1 MNPMRRMR
9 VWAGRIG
16 LGRKLASALAILAL
30 ASGVATYLALTGAP
44 PFGPHPNA
52 VLSLL
57 NLDLILLLALG
68 AVIAKRLMEVWA
80 GRRRGLAG
88 ARLQIRLVTLFSLI
102 AVMPTIIVAGFSYL
116 FFSFGVE
123 SWFAERVRT
132 AITESLAVAEAYL
145 HEHQQAIRADVLAM
159 ANDLNRD
166 SVKLALNPQHLEQVV
181 SAQAALRGL
190 TEAMVFDRSGHML
203 ARSSLSFTLG
213 FEPVPDDA
221 VRVADTGDVAIMTN
235 DSDDRVRA
243 LVRLNQFGDVYLYVG
258 RFIEPRVLNHMEET
272 QRAAAQYE
280 QMEGQRSGFQIT
292 FALIF
297 VMVALLFLVAAVAI
311 GIHFAT
317 QFAGPISRLIMAA
330 EQVRGGDLAARVPEG
345 EKDDELASLSRAF
358 NRMTYQIESQQRE
371 LREANRQL
379 DERRR
384 FTETVLTGVSA
395 GVIGLDSL
403 GRVNLP
409 NRSASALLGADL
421 DQSIGQDLAEVAPE
435 MAGLLAEAERRPAR
449 LAESQV
455 QLVRGNS
462 TRTLLVRIAAEHNG
476 RTISGFVVTFDDIT
490 ELLSAQRK
498 AAWADIARRIA
509 HEIKNPLT
517 PIQLAAERLR
527 RRYLKEIK
535 QDVETFTVCT
545 DTIIRHVGDIG
556 RMIDEFSSL
565 ARMPTPVLKPE
576 NLIEIVHRA
585 VFLQRTAH
593 PEIVFEP
600 VFPSAPVMV
609 NCDSRLVGQA
619 VINIVKNAIE
629 SIDARRAEDRANP
642 AGHVRVSVA
651 EKNGRATVIVDDN
664 GKGLPQ
670 HGREQLTEPYVT
682 TRTKG
687 TGLGLAI
694 VKKIMEDHRGELV
707 LEDGELEG
715 ARVSLHFAAS
725 ETRAAQRSE
734 AADEPMELSPVSHGA

>member
-1 MNPMRRMR
+1 MNPMRRVR
-9 VWAGRIG
+9 IWAGRIG
-16 LGRKLASALAILAL
+16 FGRKLAIALAIAAL
-30 ASGVATYLALTGAP
+30 ASGAATYLALTGAP
-44 PFGPHPNA
+44 PFGPHPSA

-57 NLDLILLLALG
+57 YLDLVLLLALG
-68 AVIAKRLMEVWA
+68 AVIAKRLIEVWA
-80 GRRRGLAG
+80 ERRRGLAG
-88 ARLQIRLVTLFSLI
+88 SRLQVRLVVLFSLI

-123 SWFAERVRT
+123 SWFADRIRT

-190 TEAMVFDRSGHML
+190 TEAMVFDRAGHML
-203 ARSSLSFTLG
+203 ARSSLSFALG

-221 VRVADTGDVAIMTN
+221 MHLADTGDVAIMTN
-235 DSDDRVRA
+235 DTDDRVRA

-272 QRAAAQYE
+272 QRAAAEYE

-297 VMVALLFLVAAVAI
+297 MMVALLFLVAAVAI

-330 EQVRGGDLAARVPEG
+330 EQVRGGNLAARVPEG

-358 NRMTYQIESQQRE
+358 NRMTFQIESQQSE

-421 DQSIGQDLAEVAPE
+421 EQSIGQDLAEVVPE
-435 MAGLLAEAERRPAR
+435 MAGLLAEAERRPDR
-449 LAESQV
+449 LAQSQV
-455 QLVRGNS
+455 QLLRGNS
-462 TRTLLVRIAAEHNG
+462 ARTLLVRIAAEHNG
-476 RTISGFVVTFDDIT
+476 PVISGFVVTFDDIT

-535 QDVETFTVCT
+535 KDVETFTICT

-556 RMIDEFSSL
+556 RMIDEFSSF
-565 ARMPTPVLKPE
+565 ARMPTPILTPE
-576 NLIEIVHRA
+576 DLVEIVRRA

-593 PEIVFEP
+593 PEIAFEP
-600 VFPSAPVMV
+600 VFPASPVIV

-619 VINIVKNAIE
+619 LINIVKNAIE
-629 SIDARRAEDRANP
+629 AIEARRAEDAASPSGRIRVTVGEEGGQP
-642 AGHVRVSVA
+642 AVIV
-651 EKNGRATVIVDDN
+651 EDNGR
-664 GKGLPQ
+664 GLPQ
-670 HGREQLTEPYVT
+670 QGRERLTEPYVT

-694 VKKIMEDHRGELV
+694 VKKIMEDHRGELA
-707 LEDGELEG
+707 LEDGETEG
-715 ARVSLHFAAS
+715 ARISLRFAGS
-725 ETRAAQRSE
+725 EARAAQRSD
-734 AADEPMELSPVSHGA
+734 AAEERMELSRVSHGA